1 MQTRTVAA
9 VLVTALIAM
18 LLPSC
23 ADAPSAKPVASV
35 EAGKHS
41 AIAISFDDSAADL
54 MLTTLHKSTLTP
66 GDTETLLANR
76 GIDAIVRKS
85 MVWVPEVKREDF
97 APYLRSVL
105 AGKAEQHVFNLDG
118 IGAQEAEIRSL
129 MKALKEQE
137 APMRS
142 RMIARLER
150 YSPLKAPANIEVF
163 YVAGGSS
170 DGFVLDDDPRLAF
183 FVAIDKASGDADGVE
198 QNMTH
203 ELYHVMQK
211 ASAQR
216 VPQAAAYAGSIGTK
230 PPVEQLLMTTLLE
243 GTANFVADARETA
256 GSGPYVSMWR
266 GRYLRNA
273 TPERMNEN
281 FRSFERALT
290 GLDAGKTS
298 WQEVYDAGF
307 SGGADS
313 RFYFVGMEMA
323 RALAAARGPEYFVDL
338 FTRPPAQFFRDYLAL
353 PGVRGSHT
361 DLSAEARAVIERQ
374 MAGW

>member
-1 MQTRTVAA
+1 MQTRTPVATLLTAIVAA
-9 VLVTALIAM
+9 
-18 LLPSC
+18 LLTSC
-23 ADAPSAKPVASV
+23 AHGPSATPVT
-35 EAGKHS
+35 GP
-41 AIAISFDDSAADL
+41 AIAISFDDSAAGL
-54 MLTTLHKSTLTP
+54 MLATLHKSALTP
-66 GDTETLLANR
+66 GEIETLLANR
-76 GIDAIVRKS
+76 GIDAIVRKTL
-85 MVWVPEVKREDF
+85 VWDPELKREDF
-97 APYLRSVL
+97 VPYLTSVL
-105 AGKAEQHVFNLDG
+105 AGKAEPSTFNLDG
-118 IGAQEAEIRSL
+118 IVAREAEIRSL
-129 MKALKEQE
+129 MQTLKGREDQI
-137 APMRS
+137 RT

-150 YSPLKAPANIEVF
+150 YSPLKAPVSIEVF

-216 VPQAAAYAGSIGTK
+216 SPRASAYASSIETK
-230 PPVEQLLMTTLLE
+230 PPVEQMLMATLLE

-273 TPERMNEN
+273 TPERMEEN
-281 FRSFERALT
+281 FRSFERVLT
-290 GLDAGKTS
+290 GLDAGRIG
-298 WQEVYDAGF
+298 WQEAYDSGF
-307 SGGADS
+307 SGDADS

-323 RALAAARGPEYFVDL
+323 RALAAAHGPAYFVDL

-353 PGVRGSHT
+353 PKVRGSRT
-361 DLSAEARAVIERQ
+361 DLSEEARTVIARQAV
-374 MAGW
+374 AW